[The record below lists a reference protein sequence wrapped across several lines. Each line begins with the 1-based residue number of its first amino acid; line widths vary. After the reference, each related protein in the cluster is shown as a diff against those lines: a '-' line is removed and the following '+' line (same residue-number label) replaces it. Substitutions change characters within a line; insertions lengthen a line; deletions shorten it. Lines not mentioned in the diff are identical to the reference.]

1 MSSEIEAKKYPACA
15 RSAKWREDFPIEWDG
30 DHYVTR
36 REMVKFLTLGSLL
49 LASANWVT
57 VVAGKL
63 LHRGSKL
70 ERHIGPVSD
79 LDRDGSMLFRYPT
92 EQDPCI
98 AVRTPEAH
106 AGGRARR
113 LLPGVHAP
121 LLCGRL
127 RQGRKW
133 PVLSVPSRLVQS
145 SRTTGSGTAYA
156 SIAAYYR
163 RAARRSALR
172 HWNGGVMSIR
182 SQGTTLFAAILVLVA
197 AAVVLQLWLL
207 TVSME
212 ALLAGE
218 VKTLVPAAA
227 GSTLLLVANAG
238 LLRYVFRFDRDTRV

>member
-70 ERHIGPVSD
+70 ERQIGSVSD

-98 AVRTPEAH
+98 AVRTPEGKIVAYSQVCTH
-106 AGGRARR
+106 
-113 LLPGVHAP
+113 
-121 LLCGRL
+121 
-127 RQGRKW
+127 
-133 PVLSVPSRLVQS
+133 LSC
-145 SRTTGSGTAYA
+145 
-156 SIAAYYR
+156 
-163 RAARRSALR
+163 
-172 HWNGGVMSIR
+172 
-182 SQGTTLFAAILVLVA
+182 
-197 AAVVLQLWLL
+197 AVVYDKAENGLFCPCHHGLFNLQGQPIAGPPTRPLPRI
-207 TVSME
+207 TVEQRGDQLYAIGME
-212 ALLAGE
+212 G
-218 VKTLVPAAA
+218 
-227 GSTLLLVANAG
+227 
-238 LLRYVFRFDRDTRV
+238 